1 MQGWT
6 CVPHQWIILIGYS
19 DIVEVI
25 RFVNL
30 FNELFTQVVT
40 HWTQVLLQDCVKPCK
55 FGGSGD
61 VGDSCKL
68 GDSGNSEKFGD
79 FGEFGGSCD
88 SGASGASGDSGDLVV
103 ILVYL

>member
-1 MQGWT
+1 MMQGWT
-6 CVPHQWIILIGYS
+6 CESHLWIILIGQS

-30 FNELFTQVVT
+30 FQ
-40 HWTQVLLQDCVKPCK
+40 WT
-55 FGGSGD
+55 FHTGSHTLI

-68 GDSGNSEKFGD
+68 GDSGISEKFGD

-88 SGASGASGDSGDLVV
+88 SGASGDSGGGGYSGD
-103 ILVYL
+103 

>member
-1 MQGWT
+1 MMQGWT

-40 HWTQVLLQDCVKPCK
+40 HWTQVLLQDCIKPCK
-55 FGGSGD
+55 FGD
-61 VGDSCKL
+61 IGDSCKL

-88 SGASGASGDSGDLVV
+88 SGASGDSGDLVV